1 VGFLQE
7 GRRRDFTWIK
17 GEWTDDLLFGLLADR
32 WRQLAA
38 QAHQASGS

>member
-1 VGFLQE
+1 MTALAG
-7 GRRRDFTWIK
+7 WIK

-38 QAHQASGS
+38 GASGFRFIITSGSRL